1 MVGFFPRVDIL
12 PQQLSLNTP
21 QSHLQVQDTAP
32 FAQRVLIW
40 FDQHGRKN
48 LPWQDERTAYRVW
61 ISEIMLQQ
69 TQVNTVIPY
78 FLKFMQRFPS
88 LDALANA
95 EQDEVL
101 KYWSGLGYYAR
112 ARNLHKAAQTIR
124 DDYHGVFPDN
134 LEAVVSLS
142 GIGKSTA
149 GAILSIAYQQS
160 HAILD
165 GNVKRVLARYYAIE
179 GWTGS
184 TAVQKQ
190 LWHYAEQLLPPA
202 PLQQATSPQQGK
214 RNQDYTQA
222 MMDLGAT
229 LCTRSKP
236 NCELCPLRAD
246 CQALQLGKVTDY
258 PQAKPKKV
266 IPERMTIM
274 LILQNKQGE
283 VLLEKRPPVGIW
295 GGLWSFPQFE
305 QSQQANDWLLD
316 HYAISLEKAEYLAP
330 RVHTF
335 SHFRLKIQP
344 CLVQIESIKQG
355 IMEATGQLWYNTQ
368 TEFSGG
374 LAAPITHLLKTIKR
388 KRS

>member
-1 MVGFFPRVDIL
+1 MGANFTVLGSSIL
-12 PQQLSLNTP
+12 SQQLNLHIQPLETQNTT
-21 QSHLQVQDTAP
+21 LP
-32 FAQRVLIW
+32 FAERILIW

-48 LPWQDERTAYRVW
+48 LPWQENRSAYRVW

-78 FLKFMQRFPS
+78 FLKFMQTFPS
-88 LDALANA
+88 LESLANA

-124 DDYHGVFPDN
+124 DQHKGIFPDD
-134 LEAVVSLS
+134 LEAVIALS

-149 GAILSIAYQQS
+149 GAILSIAYQQK

-165 GNVKRVLARYYAIE
+165 GNVKRVLARYYQIE

-190 LWHYAEQLLPPA
+190 LWEYAERLLP
-202 PLQQATSPQQGK
+202 QQQPTQ
-214 RNQDYTQA
+214 RNADYTQA

-229 LCTRSKP
+229 LCTRRKP
-236 NCELCPLRAD
+236 NCTACPLRSD
-246 CQALQLGKVTDY
+246 CQVFRTGQVQNY
-258 PQAKPKKV
+258 PQAKPKKK
-266 IPERMTIM
+266 IPERSAIM
-274 LILQNKQGE
+274 LILQNKAGD
-283 VLLEKRPPVGIW
+283 VLLEKRPSVGIW

-305 QSQQANDWLLD
+305 QESQASEWLLD
-316 HYAISLEKAEYLAP
+316 YYAIELAQASLLPE
-330 RVHTF
+330 RMHTF
-335 SHFRLKIQP
+335 SHFRLHIQP
-344 CLVQIESIKQG
+344 YLVQIETVPSRV
-355 IMEATGQLWYNTQ
+355 MEANHQLWYNTH

-374 LAAPITHLLKTIKR
+374 LATPISYLLNTLKR
-388 KRS
+388 KNTS

>member
-1 MVGFFPRVDIL
+1 L
-12 PQQLSLNTP
+12 SQQLSLSTP
-21 QSHLQVQDTAP
+21 HFIPPVSP
-32 FAQRVLIW
+32 FAQRVLAW
-40 FDQHGRKN
+40 FDHSGRKD
-48 LPWQDERTAYRVW
+48 LPWQENRSAYRVW

-78 FLKFMQRFPS
+78 FLKFMQRFPTVY
-88 LDALANA
+88 DLANA

-124 DDYHGVFPDN
+124 DEYQGNFPTE
-134 LEAVVSLS
+134 LEAVIALS

-165 GNVKRVLARYYAIE
+165 GNVKRVLARYYTID

-184 TAVQKQ
+184 AQVQKQ
-190 LWHYAEQLLPPA
+190 LWHYAEQLLPDQ
-202 PLQQATSPQQGK
+202 PLQKQPK
-214 RNQDYTQA
+214 RNRDYTQA

-236 NCELCPLRAD
+236 NCAACPLSAD
-246 CQALQLGKVTDY
+246 CQALHRGKVIDY
-258 PQAKPKKV
+258 PQPKPKK
-266 IPERMTIM
+266 ILPQRSTIM
-274 LILQNKQGE
+274 LILQNPQGE
-283 VLLEKRPPVGIW
+283 VLLEKRPPIGIW

-305 QSQQANDWLLD
+305 TQSQAQEWLLD
-316 HYAISLEKAEYLAP
+316 HYAMDFKQAEYLP
-330 RVHTF
+330 ERLHTF
-335 SHFRLKIQP
+335 SHFRLTIRP
-344 CLVQIESIKQG
+344 CLLQIESTKQG
-355 IMEATGQLWYNTQ
+355 IMEATGQLWYNTH

-374 LAAPITHLLKTIKR
+374 LAAPITTLLKTMKR
-388 KRS
+388 KKS

>member
-1 MVGFFPRVDIL
+1 MS
-12 PQQLSLNTP
+12 QQLSLNTP
-21 QSHLQVQDTAP
+21 CAPLQLSS

-40 FDQHGRKN
+40 FDQYGRKH
-48 LPWQDERTAYRVW
+48 LPWQEDRSAYRVW

-78 FLKFMQRFPS
+78 FLKFMQRFPT
-88 LDALANA
+88 LQDLAKA

-124 DDYHGVFPDN
+124 DEYQGVFPPHLD
-134 LEAVVSLS
+134 EVVALA

-184 TAVQKQ
+184 IPVQKQ
-190 LWHYAEQLLPPA
+190 LWHYAEQLLPNQSMQIA
-202 PLQQATSPQQGK
+202 PE
-214 RNQDYTQA
+214 RNRDYSQA

-229 LCTRSKP
+229 LCTRAKP
-236 NCELCPLRAD
+236 DCMACPLRAD
-246 CQALQLGKVTDY
+246 CQALQRGQVADY
-258 PQAKPKKV
+258 PQPKPKKV
-266 IPERMTIM
+266 LPQRTAIM
-274 LILQNKQGE
+274 LILQNSQSE

-305 QSQQANDWLLD
+305 TDQQAEDWLLD
-316 HYAISLEKAEYLAP
+316 HYAITLAQAEYLP
-330 RVHTF
+330 ERQHTF
-335 SHFRLKIQP
+335 SHFRLTIRP
-344 CLVQIESIKQG
+344 CVLAIESTRQG
-355 IMEATGQLWYNTQ
+355 VMEATRQLWYNTE

-374 LAAPITHLLKTIKR
+374 LAAPITTLLKTMKR
-388 KRS
+388 KKL

>member
-1 MVGFFPRVDIL
+1 MS
-12 PQQLSLNTP
+12 QQFSLNTSIIP
-21 QSHLQVQDTAP
+21 LESAS

-40 FDQHGRKN
+40 FDHSGRKD
-48 LPWQDERTAYRVW
+48 LPWQKDRSAYRVW

-78 FLKFMQRFPS
+78 FLKFMQRFPT
-88 LDALANA
+88 LQDLAQA

-112 ARNLHKAAQTIR
+112 ARNLHKAAQTIQAE
-124 DDYHGVFPDN
+124 YKGIFPND
-134 LEAVVSLS
+134 LEAVVALS

-190 LWHYAEQLLPPA
+190 LWRYAEQLLPDQS
-202 PLQQATSPQQGK
+202 LQNQPE
-214 RNQDYTQA
+214 RNRDYTQA

-229 LCTRSKP
+229 LCTRTKP
-236 NCELCPLRAD
+236 NCTICPLNAD
-246 CQALQLGKVTDY
+246 CQALQNGEVTSY
-258 PQAKPKKV
+258 PQPKPKKV
-266 IPERMTIM
+266 LPERLAIM
-274 LILQNKQGE
+274 LILQNNRGE
-283 VLLEKRPPVGIW
+283 VFLEKRPPIGIW

-305 QSQQANDWLLD
+305 TFQLAGAWLLD
-316 HYAISLEKAEYLAP
+316 QYAISLNQDQVTYLP
-330 RVHTF
+330 KRIHTF
-335 SHFRLKIQP
+335 SHFRLKIYP
-344 CLVQIESIKQG
+344 CVLKIESTKQG
-355 IMEATGQLWYNTQ
+355 VMEATDQLWYNTQ

-374 LAAPITHLLKTIKR
+374 LAAPITTLLKSIKR
-388 KRS
+388 KNHE